1 MRKIT
6 VHDWT
11 EIEEIIAK
19 KMKSRNY
26 FCTIIEGKILCFA
39 TEWFKISSVIADG
52 IFPIDF
58 GFYTKEK
65 FLEEYLPTTKPYL
78 KDFLTT
84 LYETIIE
91 NNVTYIRY

>member
-11 EIEEIIAK
+11 GIEEIIAK
-19 KMKSRNY
+19 KMKHRNY
-26 FCTIIEGKILCFA
+26 FCTIIEGKIVCFA
-39 TEWFKISSVIADG
+39 TEWFKISGVIADG
-52 IFPIDF
+52 IFPTSF
-58 GFYTKEK
+58 GIYTKEK

-91 NNVTYIRY
+91 NDVAYIWY